1 MATKTALL
9 LLLVISLTGNNYLL
23 AKVLPVCTEKNKLSF
38 TVRLLSVVLE
48 EKYSTST
55 SKIFRQCF
63 ITVPDHSVRSY
74 TTTLRCLLCII
85 SSLYTAVSKLFLN
98 PLILLLTI
106 KHRRSLSIRIG
117 ARIVLGNSV

>member
-74 TTTLRCLLCII
+74 TTTLRCLPCIT
-85 SSLYTAVSKLFLN
+85 SSLYTVSQKTSPTFLAV
-98 PLILLLTI
+98 T
-106 KHRRSLSIRIG
+106 RESIVG
-117 ARIVLGNSV
+117 FS